1 MSGPPGL
8 NGAEVNTF
16 AHFLLASGCRQLGCL
31 GPSCKASDTIASMA
45 RNPRTIRRDLLIK
58 GLLLCFIGLLVLVSP
73 MVIRAPGFAQAVG
86 GSSVVGWFALV
97 LGIVF
102 VVQWLVRRNQP

>member
-16 AHFLLASGCRQLGCL
+16 AHFLLARGLSPAPVP
-31 GPSCKASDTIASMA
+31 GPSCKASDTIAGMA
-45 RNPRTIRRDLLIK
+45 RDPRIIRRDLLIR
-58 GLLLCFIGLLVLVSP
+58 GLLLCFIGLVVLVSP
-73 MVIRAPGFAQAVG
+73 MVIRAPGFAEAVG
-86 GSSVVGWFALV
+86 RSSVVGWFALV

-102 VVQWLVRRNQP
+102 VVQWLARRNRP